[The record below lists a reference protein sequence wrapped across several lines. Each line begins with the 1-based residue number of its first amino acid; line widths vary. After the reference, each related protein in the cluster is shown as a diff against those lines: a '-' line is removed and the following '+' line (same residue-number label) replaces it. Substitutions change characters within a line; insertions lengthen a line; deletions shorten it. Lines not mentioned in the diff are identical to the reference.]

1 MTTLALALPNL
12 ASTNISLKDAFASSI
27 SSIIKTPLPAAKP
40 SAFKTYGAFNVSKKA
55 VLKSIV
61 KDNIVIIGAGGIT
74 SKESAVEKL
83 NSGADLLQL
92 YTGLVYFGLDLI
104 REITEET
111 N

>member
-1 MTTLALALPNL
+1 MALAENL
-12 ASTNISLKDAFASSI
+12 FLKNQIFDQEYKSL
-27 SSIIKTPLPAAKP
+27 
-40 SAFKTYGAFNVSKKA
+40 
-55 VLKSIV
+55 V

-104 REITEET
+104 KEITEET